1 VSSANPAFD
10 MALWRFLRQIV
21 TSRFMS
27 TQGCVQYVLSNGF
40 WVTEGTRDGMEV
52 QIKETASAV
61 ESAFHVNIH
70 TYQYPSENLIFYSA
84 N

>member
-1 VSSANPAFD
+1 
-10 MALWRFLRQIV
+10 
-21 TSRFMS
+21 
-27 TQGCVQYVLSNGF
+27 
-40 WVTEGTRDGMEV
+40 MEV